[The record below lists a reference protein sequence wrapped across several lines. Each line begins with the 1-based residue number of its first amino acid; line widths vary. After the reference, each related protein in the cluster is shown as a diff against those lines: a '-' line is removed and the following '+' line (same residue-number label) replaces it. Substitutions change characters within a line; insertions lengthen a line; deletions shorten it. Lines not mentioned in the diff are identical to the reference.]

1 MKEKEEKRKTERKEL
16 RHQTKWMLILCII
29 ALLEGI
35 YDFAKSLIKIG
46 ELETIHQQAVC
57 GKGLIAILLA
67 FVIGKVAYNI
77 KHGKIYTYKNADY
90 IFYAALLVFVDNE
103 ITERLLDVNTGAV
116 PTLTWMFLLYI
127 SYIFNIGV
135 HMKEDE
141 DLTI

>member
-1 MKEKEEKRKTERKEL
+1 MKKQEEKREIERKGL
-16 RHQTKWMLILCII
+16 KHQTKIMLLLCIF
-29 ALLEGI
+29 ALLDGI
-35 YDFAKSLIKIG
+35 YDFVKSIIKIG
-46 ELETIHQQAVC
+46 ELETIHRQAVC
-57 GKGLIAILLA
+57 GKGVIAVLLA
-67 FVIGKVAYNI
+67 FVIGKIAYNI

>member
-1 MKEKEEKRKTERKEL
+1 MKEKEEKREIERKGL
-16 RHQTKWMLILCII
+16 KHQTKIMLLLCII

-46 ELETIHQQAVC
+46 ELETIHRQALC

-67 FVIGKVAYNI
+67 FVIGKIAYNI

-90 IFYAALLVFVDNE
+90 IFYAAFLVFVDNE
-103 ITERLLDVNTGAV
+103 ITERLLDIDTGIV
-116 PTLTWMFLLYI
+116 PTLTWMLLLYI
-127 SYIFNIGV
+127 SYIFKIGV

>member
-16 RHQTKWMLILCII
+16 RHKTKWMLILCII

-46 ELETIHQQAVC
+46 ELETIHRQTVC

-67 FVIGKVAYNI
+67 FVIGKIAYNI
-77 KHGKIYTYKNADY
+77 KHGKIYTYKNTDY

>member
-1 MKEKEEKRKTERKEL
+1 MKEKEEKREIERKGL
-16 RHQTKWMLILCII
+16 KHQTKIMLLLCIF
-29 ALLEGI
+29 ALLDGI
-35 YDFAKSLIKIG
+35 YDFVKSIIKIG
-46 ELETIHQQAVC
+46 ELETIHRQAVC
-57 GKGLIAILLA
+57 GKGVIAVLLA
-67 FVIGKVAYNI
+67 FVIGKIAYNI